1 MKMKKIIRLFLV
13 MTIICFAS
21 CNSSD
26 DELSGVLKV
35 KGSID
40 VSELTKL
47 TSNDATALVSL
58 NGEAAATYTTEA
70 SIGDEISYEV
80 ISTSSDVEIVILD
93 FFYTSGNRELWEI
106 GIEQTVDSQS
116 SVSIASLKVINGLVG
131 DEVKFGF
138 TFALKTNGILDTTTT
153 YIVDPK
159 IRVRS

>member
-1 MKMKKIIRLFLV
+1 MKKTIKLFLV
-13 MTIICFAS
+13 ITVISFTS

-26 DELSGVLKV
+26 DELSGNLKV
-35 KGSID
+35 TGSIE
-40 VSELTKL
+40 VSELANL
-47 TSNDATALVSL
+47 TNNDATALVTL

-70 SIGDEISYEV
+70 SIGTEISYEV
-80 ISTSSDVEIVILD
+80 TTTSSNVEIVILD

-116 SVSIASLKVINGLVG
+116 SVSVASLKVINGLVG

-138 TFALKTNGILDTTTT
+138 TFALKTNGVLDTTTT

>member
-1 MKMKKIIRLFLV
+1 MKKIIKLFLV
-13 MTIICFAS
+13 ITVISFAS

-26 DELSGVLKV
+26 DELSGNLKV
-35 KGSID
+35 TGSIE
-40 VSELTKL
+40 VSELANL
-47 TSNDATALVSL
+47 TNNDATALVTL

-70 SIGDEISYEV
+70 SIGTEISYEV
-80 ISTSSDVEIVILD
+80 TTTSSNVEIVILD
-93 FFYTSGNRELWEI
+93 FFYTSGNRELWEV

-116 SVSIASLKVINGLVG
+116 SVSVASLKVINGLVG

-138 TFALKTNGILDTTTT
+138 TFALKTNGVLDTTTT